1 MRISDWSSDVCSSDL
16 LVDEAFGPRRAGAA
30 DAPWPNAKIAI
41 ALAHGRAANRSLRPT
56 VPETPLKLMENSSIA
71 ARDPTDRHA
80 ERQAISMAWMTT
92 GEPLLS
98 CHRSVVFPVSS
109 LDEPHFTLFL
119 ATLRSEAHTSELQ
132 ALLRNS

>member
-1 MRISDWSSDVCSSDL
+1 MAGPFGGAQH

-80 ERQAISMAWMTT
+80 ERPAISMAWMTT

-109 LDEPHFTLFL
+109 LDVPHSKLLPAKIVRAHVCTP
-119 ATLRSEAHTSELQ
+119 ATNAHP
-132 ALLRNS
+132 

>member
-1 MRISDWSSDVCSSDL
+1 MAGPFGGAQH

-71 ARDPTDRHA
+71 ARDPTDRSA
-80 ERQAISMAWMTT
+80 E
-92 GEPLLS
+92 
-98 CHRSVVFPVSS
+98 
-109 LDEPHFTLFL
+109 
-119 ATLRSEAHTSELQ
+119 HTSELQ
-132 ALLRNS
+132 SLMRISYAVICLKTQTTRHKLP

>member
-1 MRISDWSSDVCSSDL
+1 MAGPL
-16 LVDEAFGPRRAGAA
+16 GGAQHLVDEAVGPRRAGAA

-71 ARDPTDRHA
+71 AREPTDRHA
-80 ERQAISMAWMTT
+80 ERQAIPRAWMTT

-98 CHRSVVFPVSS
+98 CNRSVVFLVFISHVLHYS
-109 LDEPHFTLFL
+109 LFSPTL
-119 ATLRSEAHTSELQ
+119 SH
-132 ALLRNS
+132 

>member
-1 MRISDWSSDVCSSDL
+1 MAGPFGGAQH

-71 ARDPTDRHA
+71 ARDPNDSHA
-80 ERQAISMAWMTT
+80 ESQAISMARITT
-92 GEPLLS
+92 GDTLFSGHSSL
-98 CHRSVVFPVSS
+98 VFPLAILHLPISTLLHPPLPHSRTAIIPSS
-109 LDEPHFTLFL
+109 PPT
-119 ATLRSEAHTSELQ
+119 
-132 ALLRNS
+132 